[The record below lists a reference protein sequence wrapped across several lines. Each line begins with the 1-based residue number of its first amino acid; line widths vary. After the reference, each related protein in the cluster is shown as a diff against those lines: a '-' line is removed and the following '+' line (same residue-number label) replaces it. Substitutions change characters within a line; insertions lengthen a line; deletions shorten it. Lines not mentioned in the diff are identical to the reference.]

1 MAKGQSTSNVYR
13 RRRALAATAQHERA
27 DRSPLLELG
36 EVLQAERAHLV
47 DAVTILQ
54 CLHAALLYTP
64 LRGHTEEPNYANAAA
79 LALGL
84 VRQSAAQLD
93 DARIMKIVQ
102 AGTRTKLAR
111 KTKLVSRT

>member
-13 RRRALAATAQHERA
+13 RRRALAAASQDEHPE
-27 DRSPLLELG
+27 RSPLPDLG
-36 EVLQAERAHLV
+36 ELLQTERAHLV

-54 CLHAALLYTP
+54 CLHAALLYAP

-93 DARIMKIVQ
+93 EARIMKLVQ